1 MNAEG
6 AGRVSTWVT
15 GRPSGP
21 AWQGAPEVSV
31 DQLVPDGQR
40 LLVVAPHPADE
51 ILGCGALLYLARR
64 AGREVCVLLA
74 TDASARFIETCAAL
88 GELGLGPQ
96 SLAGLELPDG
106 GSLHRWQAEVSRAVV
121 RTLRPNDVVVM
132 PWREDGHADHE
143 VVAHAVLDALQVL
156 PVPYLEVPIAGLR
169 SARSDGEMLPWSRA
183 VRLPVE
189 AVARARK
196 EAAARCLT
204 NAAGCAVDRL
214 ECDDEVFFH

>member
-1 MNAEG
+1 M
-6 AGRVSTWVT
+6 STWVI

-31 DQLVPDGQR
+31 DQLVPDGKR

-64 AGREVCVLLA
+64 AGRDVCVLLA
-74 TDASARFIETCAAL
+74 TDASTRFIETCAAL

-96 SLAGLELPDG
+96 SLAVLELPDG
-106 GSLHRWQAEVSRAVV
+106 SLDRWQAEVSRAVV
-121 RTLRPNDVVVM
+121 RTMRPNDVVVM

-143 VVAHAVLDALQVL
+143 VVAQAVLDALQVL
-156 PVPYLEVPIAGLR
+156 PVPYLEVPIVGLR
-169 SARSDGEMLPWSRA
+169 SARSNSETLPWSRA

-196 EAAARCLT
+196 EAAARCFT
-204 NAAGCAVDRL
+204 SAAGCAVDWL
-214 ECDDEVFFH
+214 EYDDEVFFH